1 MMHEVTASARKG
13 GAKKSASG
21 GKVRGMH
28 IRRADNGFIT
38 RVERE
43 PEKGDMPFGP
53 DEEQVH
59 ETPEAMHAHVAKIFG
74 IGGGKK
80 EDPKHEKAEPKSL
93 EKDEHAGK
101 GKTEEE
107 AAGQEDD

>member
-13 GAKKSASG
+13 GAKKSAGG

-74 IGGGKK
+74 IGKKEKEPPAKGKGGKA
-80 EDPKHEKAEPKSL
+80 ETPAEEEK
-93 EKDEHAGK
+93 
-101 GKTEEE
+101 EE
-107 AAGQEDD
+107 AAEKE